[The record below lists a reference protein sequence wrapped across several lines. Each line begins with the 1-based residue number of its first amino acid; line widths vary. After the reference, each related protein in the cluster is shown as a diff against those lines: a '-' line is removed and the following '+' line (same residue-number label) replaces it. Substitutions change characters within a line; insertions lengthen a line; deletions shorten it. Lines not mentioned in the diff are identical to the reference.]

1 MKPDEVDFLDV
12 QGLVCHGYAKLK
24 EAHYFLARI
33 KDVTA
38 ARAWLAKHEFT
49 PAKTDGEPD
58 EVLQVAFTFAGL
70 QVLGISQA
78 IQDGFPTDFRSGMT
92 GDEARSRRLG
102 DVGCNDPKKWVW
114 GGPNNVPHLLVALI
128 AKSPSELVALEAKI
142 KGDLWD
148 RAFLRP
154 LCLSTRDMGGYE
166 PFGFKDG
173 ISQPRPDWERELSRG
188 AYKSAKPG
196 RKSAAEKTLFGFL
209 TEYTNKSAL
218 GEFLLGYPNEYGHYT
233 DRPLVDPTDDP
244 KNLLLR
250 AEDEPSKK
258 DFTRNGTY
266 LVFRDLEQ
274 DVAAFWRYAD
284 SQATHH
290 QDEKDRETE
299 RKQFAEAMVGR
310 KMTGE
315 PLVESQTKA
324 IAGVKGKKAPK
335 NQFTFLTDPAGIKCP
350 FGAHIRRANPRTADV
365 PDGTTALNFVLRLI
379 GFGGTEAR
387 YDLLESVRFHRILR
401 RGREYG
407 PPPVPIDQVLAE
419 QTPPA
424 EGRGLRFICLN
435 ANILR
440 QFEFLQNSWISN
452 PRFNGLEEADP
463 LLGNRE
469 KLCSG
474 GETNTFTR
482 PQPSGIN
489 CRHKGLPKFVTVRG
503 GAYFF
508 MPGLRA
514 LRYIYN
520 KPADRSRE

>member
-1 MKPDEVDFLDV
+1 MKPVEVDLSDV
-12 QGLVCHGYAKLK
+12 QGLVRHGYGNLK
-24 EAHYFLARI
+24 EARYYLARI

-38 ARAWLAKHEFT
+38 ARAWLAKRKFT
-49 PAKTDGEPD
+49 SAERHAPD

-70 QVLGISQA
+70 QALGISQA

-102 DVGCNDPKKWVW
+102 DVGCNDPKRWSW

-128 AKSPSELVALEAKI
+128 AKPERGLAALEADI
-142 KGDLWD
+142 KDDLWD

-154 LCLSTRDMGGYE
+154 LCLSTSDMGGHE

-173 ISQPRPDWERELSRG
+173 VSQPRPDWKRELSRG
-188 AYKSAKPG
+188 A
-196 RKSAAEKTLFGFL
+196 RKSDRHSRKSGREKTLLGYL
-209 TEYTNKSAL
+209 TEYTTKSAL

-244 KNLLLR
+244 ADVLPR

-258 DFTRNGTY
+258 DFARNGTY

-274 DVAAFWRYAD
+274 DVAAFWKYVD
-284 SQATHH
+284 SQTKHH
-290 QDEKDRETE
+290 QDECGKEPGRD
-299 RKQFAEAMVGR
+299 QLAEAMVGR

-315 PLVESQTKA
+315 PLVELQTQP
-324 IAGVKGKKAPK
+324 IAGVKEKKAPK
-335 NQFTFLTDPAGIKCP
+335 NQFTFLTDPAGVKCP

-365 PDGTTALNFVLRLI
+365 PEGTTPLNIVGRLL
-379 GFGGTEAR
+379 GFGGTDPR
-387 YDLLESVRFHRILR
+387 YDVLESVRFHRILR

-407 PPPVPIDQVLAE
+407 PPVTIDRALGE
-419 QTPPA
+419 QTPP
-424 EGRGLRFICLN
+424 EGGRGLRFICLN

-469 KLCSG
+469 KMCVG
-474 GETNTFTR
+474 DRTDTFTW
-482 PQPSGIN
+482 PQASGIN
-489 CRHKGLPKFVTVRG
+489 RRYEGLPAFVTVRG

-514 LRYIYN
+514 LKYICN
-520 KPADRSRE
+520 R